1 MKHAS
6 KRPQPALRAA
16 VRAASLLCLA
26 GATLPT
32 AHAIDLNPGGDWQI
46 RWDNTLRYSVG
57 QRLKAPDLTL
67 ASPNTDDGNRN
78 FAKGA
83 LISNRVDLLSEFD
96 AQKDGWG
103 LRLSAAAW
111 YDRAY
116 QQANDHDSPLSASRA
131 SVPHNAFT
139 KGTQDIAGQRV
150 EMLDAFVF
158 GRHDFGEGKVMS
170 MRLGQHSLIW
180 GTSLFFGMNGIAKG
194 MAPIDVYKLSIPGAQ
209 AKETTMPVPQLS
221 STLQLSDDTSV
232 EAYVQFKYK
241 ATRLHPAGSYLSTTD
256 MLGPGIERMFIGN
269 ATANRCGATT
279 VPIAQRF
286 SNCYLDYLGM
296 AEGKQSHN
304 FGFALNTRSAAL
316 DADLGFYAIQY
327 RDTSTIIQT
336 NTGGGSYRLIV
347 PTEPV
352 KAFGASIAR
361 LVGETNFGLEMS
373 VRDGQILAVKEGVVS
388 PADPSYVTG
397 RTVHLNL
404 SWTTLLP
411 KGALWDGASFAGEF
425 AANHVDAIKDV
436 RTTVG
441 GRLPIGTEKV
451 NRDKHET
458 SAGLR
463 LIFTPTWYQAL
474 PGLDLNAPV
483 NLGWSLRGNS
493 MVDTSFPF
501 SGSPDRAGELILGV
515 GGTYLNKWNFNLSYI
530 NFLGKPERQPVADR
544 DYLRLSIQT
553 AF

>member
-16 VRAASLLCLA
+16 VRAAALLCLA
-26 GATLPT
+26 GASAP
-32 AHAIDLNPGGDWQI
+32 AAFAVDLNPGGDWQV

-57 QRLKAPDLTL
+57 TRLKAADLTL
-67 ASPNTDDGNRN
+67 ASPNTDDGNRD
-78 FAKGA
+78 FAKGS

-96 AQKDGWG
+96 VQKDGWG

-111 YDRAY
+111 YDRVY
-116 QQANDHDSPLSASRA
+116 NQTNDHDSPLSASRS
-131 SVPHNAFT
+131 SVAYNEFSQ
-139 KGTQDIAGQRV
+139 GTRDIAGKRV
-150 EMLDAFVF
+150 EMLDWFVF
-158 GRHDFGEGKVMS
+158 GRHDFGDNKVLS
-170 MRLGQHSLIW
+170 ARLGQHSLIW
-180 GTSLFFGMNGIAKG
+180 GTSMFFGMNGIAKG

-221 STLQLSDDTSV
+221 TTLQLTDDTSI

-241 ATRLHPAGSYLSTTD
+241 PTRLHPSGSFLSTAD

-269 ATANRCGATT
+269 ATANRCGAAT
-279 VPIAQRF
+279 VPPPQRF
-286 SNCYLDYLGM
+286 NNCYLDYLGM
-296 AEGKQSHN
+296 DEGRKNHN
-304 FGFALNTRSAAL
+304 FGFAVNTRSSAL
-316 DADLGFYAIQY
+316 DADLGFYAIKY

-361 LVGETNFGLEMS
+361 LIGETNFGLEMS
-373 VRDGQILAVKEGVVS
+373 IRDGQILSVKEGVVS

-397 RTVHLNL
+397 RTAHLNL

-411 KGALWDGASFAGEF
+411 KGGFWDGASFVGEF
-425 AANHVDAIKDV
+425 AANHVVDIKDV
-436 RTTVG
+436 RTAVG
-441 GRLPIGTEKV
+441 GRFPVGTEKV
-451 NRDKHET
+451 NRDKHMT
-458 SAGLR
+458 SGGVR
-463 LIFTPTWYQAL
+463 VIFTPTWYQAL

-483 NLGWSLRGNS
+483 NLGWSFRGNS

-501 SGSPDRAGELILGV
+501 GGSPDRAGELILGI
-515 GGTYLNKWNFNLSYI
+515 GGTYLNKWTFNLSHI
-530 NFLGKPERQPVADR
+530 NYLGKPERQSVLDR
-544 DYLRLSIQT
+544 DYVRFSAQV